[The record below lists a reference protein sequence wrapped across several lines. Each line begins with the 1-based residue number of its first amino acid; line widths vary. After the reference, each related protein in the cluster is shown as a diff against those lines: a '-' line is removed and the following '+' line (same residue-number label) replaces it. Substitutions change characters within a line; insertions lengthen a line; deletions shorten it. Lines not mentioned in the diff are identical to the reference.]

1 MWVFSSFRGLWQRN
15 PLLPLLFVI
24 VMETLSKLLDKL
36 VYRFFIEGFFFVAGR
51 DNFPLMV
58 LLGSKSLEQL
68 ANREHKLV

>member
-1 MWVFSSFRGLWQRN
+1 MWAFSSFRGLWQRN

-24 VMETLSKLLDKL
+24 VMGTLSKLLDKV
-36 VYRFFIEGFFFVAGR
+36 VYRGLFFVAGR

-68 ANREHKLV
+68 ANREHILV

>member
-1 MWVFSSFRGLWQRN
+1 MG
-15 PLLPLLFVI
+15 
-24 VMETLSKLLDKL
+24 TLSKLLDKV
-36 VYRFFIEGFFFVAGR
+36 VYRGLFFVAGR